1 MHYYNIYNLLY
12 ITNTN
17 LTEPVGKSL
26 IEIAKAVLQTE
37 AESVLALQERIDD
50 NFEKICNTL
59 KGCRGKVVLIGM
71 GKSGHVAKKISSTMA
86 STGTPSFFLHPGEAG
101 HGDLGMVTR
110 DDVAIMI
117 SYSGEADEILAL
129 LPGIKR
135 MNVPIISL
143 TGNVKSSIAKS
154 SDFHLDVSVDKEACP
169 NNLAPTSS
177 TTAALAMGDAIAVSL
192 INANN
197 FTPEDFAMSH
207 PSGSLG
213 RRLLTLVSSIMQSGE
228 DIPMVLKD
236 TLLIDSLIVMS
247 EKALGMVL
255 VTENGKLAGIFT
267 DGDLRRTL
275 ESNTEFQKLTIE
287 DVMTKD
293 CKSIEPQE
301 PASMAMQMMEKYS
314 LNSMP
319 VVDSNNNIV
328 GAINMHTLIQAKL
341 F

>member
-1 MHYYNIYNLLY
+1 LLNNIYNLLY

-228 DIPMVLKD
+228 DIPIVLKD

-247 EKALGMVL
+247 EKGLGMVL

-275 ESNTEFQKLTIE
+275 ESNKEFQKLTIE

-301 PASMAMQMMEKYS
+301 PALMAMQMMEKYS

>member
-1 MHYYNIYNLLY
+1 M
-12 ITNTN
+12 
-17 LTEPVGKSL
+17 GKSL

-228 DIPMVLKD
+228 DIPIVLKD

-319 VVDSNNNIV
+319 VVDSKNNIV

>member
-1 MHYYNIYNLLY
+1 M
-12 ITNTN
+12 
-17 LTEPVGKSL
+17 GKSL

-110 DDVAIMI
+110 DDVALMI

-228 DIPMVLKD
+228 DIPIVLKD

>member
-1 MHYYNIYNLLY
+1 M
-12 ITNTN
+12 
-17 LTEPVGKSL
+17 TEPVGKSL

-86 STGTPSFFLHPGEAG
+86 STGTPSFFLHPCEAG

>member
-1 MHYYNIYNLLY
+1 
-12 ITNTN
+12 
-17 LTEPVGKSL
+17 VGKSL

-213 RRLLTLVSSIMQSGE
+213 RRLLTLVSSIMQSGA
-228 DIPMVLKD
+228 DIPMVSKE

-255 VTENGKLAGIFT
+255 INENGKLAGIFT
-267 DGDLRRTL
+267 DGDLRRAL
-275 ESNTEFQKLTIE
+275 ESNTDFQKLTIE

-301 PASMAMQMMEKYS
+301 PALTAIKIMEKYS

-328 GAINMHTLIQAKL
+328 GAFNMNTLIQAKL

>member
-1 MHYYNIYNLLY
+1 MLNNIYNLLY

-213 RRLLTLVSSIMQSGE
+213 RRLLTLVSSIMKSGE
-228 DIPMVLKD
+228 DIPIVHKD

-247 EKALGMVL
+247 EKGLGMVL

-301 PASMAMQMMEKYS
+301 PALMAMQMMEKYS